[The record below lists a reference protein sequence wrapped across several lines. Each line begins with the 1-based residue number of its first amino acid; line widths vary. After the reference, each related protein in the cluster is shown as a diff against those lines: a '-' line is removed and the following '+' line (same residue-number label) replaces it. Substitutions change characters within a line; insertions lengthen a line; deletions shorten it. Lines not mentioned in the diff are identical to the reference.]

1 MKHHL
6 TVGRMGRALTGTAIT
21 TMATMALGAA
31 TLAAGTA
38 PALAV
43 SQSGTA
49 CAPATVLAARAS
61 TEAQG
66 EGTIASLVDK
76 IQASVS
82 AGVTESAV
90 VYPATLNNY
99 SSSAAKGDT
108 AMKAE
113 LQTLVTNCPNQKIVI
128 VGYSQGAQLVGDVLG
143 GGGGGSLGTATPPS
157 PASVTSHIIAAIQFG
172 DPRHLPN
179 KSFNQGT
186 ATGATGLFPR
196 PANASI
202 DAFSAILQSYCDTG
216 DPFCASGNNLNA
228 HLQYDSKY
236 DTAAAAFVKGKLN
249 AAGVN

>member
-1 MKHHL
+1 MIHHRM
-6 TVGRMGRALTGTAIT
+6 VGRMGRVLTGTVVT
-21 TMATMALGAA
+21 TMAAGGLALA
-31 TLAAGTA
+31 LQTA
-38 PALAV
+38 PAAAV
-43 SQSGTA
+43 SQSGSA

-90 VYPATLNNY
+90 VYPATLTNY
-99 SSSAAKGDT
+99 ASSAAKGDS
-108 AMKAE
+108 AMKSE

-157 PASVTSHIIAAIQFG
+157 PSSVTSHIIAAIQFG

-186 ATGATGLFPR
+186 DLGATGLFPR
-196 PANASI
+196 PASESI
-202 DAFSAILQSYCDTG
+202 DAFSSILQSYCDNG
-216 DPFCASGNNLNA
+216 DPFCAGGNNLSA
-228 HLQYDSKY
+228 HLDYDSKY